1 MPIKYIMI
9 QAVRFLG
16 TILFSIWS
24 INRKIISCFG
34 IGVMKSGTFGWW
46 ESTATV
52 LPCDA
57 INVKAFQNGK
67 ELNVIVY
74 TGQEIE
80 GAIQCDTSVQ
90 TDTVF
95 PLLF

>member
-1 MPIKYIMI
+1 
-9 QAVRFLG
+9 
-16 TILFSIWS
+16 
-24 INRKIISCFG
+24 
-34 IGVMKSGTFGWW
+34 MKSGTFGWW

-57 INVKAFQNGK
+57 INVKAFQNVK

-80 GAIQCDTSVQ
+80 GAIQCDTFVQ
-90 TDTVF
+90 TDTVAKVIW
-95 PLLF
+95 LFEKEDESVVSVECTDGQKSEFEINQLNRKL

>member
-1 MPIKYIMI
+1 
-9 QAVRFLG
+9 
-16 TILFSIWS
+16 
-24 INRKIISCFG
+24 
-34 IGVMKSGTFGWW
+34 MKSGTFGWW

-80 GAIQCDTSVQ
+80 GAIQCDTFVQ
-90 TDTVF
+90 TDTVAKVIW
-95 PLLF
+95 LFEKED